1 MEWSERRDQY
11 LKRMKQFE
19 DVSHLSLS
27 NPTGSIL
34 VRHGEYD
41 AFEGDGPGIPYTVLG
56 MCTSGGGRTRR
67 EMGSGTLDDV
77 WRPGR
82 VGLILPDGEAS
93 GFTPTMGILN
103 VAFCLDELPACH
115 GRKLA
120 SDDLAQATT
129 RLYDDPLASS
139 VMTAL
144 LHDAELHGTSTAF
157 FEHGLSLIIHRLA
170 ELAQLS
176 PQSPET
182 TPKNHRLSRVLD
194 LIEESLD
201 TDLRVKDLA
210 QAVALDPRSFTR
222 AFKQETTY
230 TPFAYI
236 TRRRMEKAKQ
246 LLRSD
251 MSVTDVA
258 SMVGYANP
266 AKFAAAFR
274 RWVGSS
280 PSAWKRRV

>member
-1 MEWSERRDQY
+1 MAWTERRDEY
-11 LKRMKQFE
+11 LTRMKKFE

-27 NPTGSIL
+27 NPSGSIL
-34 VRHGEYD
+34 VRHGHYS
-41 AFEGDGPGIPYTVLG
+41 AFEGDGPGIPYAVLG

-67 EMGSGTLDDV
+67 EMGNGTLDDV
-77 WRPGR
+77 WRPSR
-82 VGLILPDGEAS
+82 VGLILPAGNAS

-103 VAFCLDELPACH
+103 VAFSLDELPACH

-120 SDDLAQATT
+120 LDDLSQATT
-129 RLYDDPLASS
+129 QLYDDPLASS

-144 LHDAELHGTSTAF
+144 WHDAELHGTSTAF
-157 FEHGLSLIIHRLA
+157 FEHGVSLVVHRLA
-170 ELAQLS
+170 ELAQLE
-176 PQSPET
+176 PQST
-182 TPKNHRLSRVLD
+182 ATPPKDHRLSRVLE
-194 LIEESLD
+194 LIEDSLD

-210 QAVALDPRSFTR
+210 QTVDLDPRSFTR

-251 MSVTDVA
+251 ISVTDVA
-258 SMVGYANP
+258 STVGYSNP

-280 PSAWKRRV
+280 PSEWRRQQ

>member
-1 MEWSERRDQY
+1 MEWTERRDEY

-19 DVSHLSLS
+19 DTSHVSLS
-27 NPTGSIL
+27 NPSGSIL
-34 VRHGEYD
+34 VRHGQYS
-41 AFEGDGPGIPYTVLG
+41 AFKGEGPGIPYAVLG

-82 VGLILPDGEAS
+82 VGLILPEGSAS
-93 GFTPTMGILN
+93 GFTPSMGILN
-103 VAFCLDELPACH
+103 VAFSLDDLPACH
-115 GRKLA
+115 GRKLEQT
-120 SDDLAQATT
+120 DLSQATT
-129 RLYDDPLASS
+129 QLYDDPLASS

-157 FEHGLSLIIHRLA
+157 FEHGLSLVIHRLA
-170 ELAQLS
+170 ELALLEPKS
-176 PQSPET
+176 NAVRPQD
-182 TPKNHRLSRVLD
+182 HRLSKVLE
-194 LIEESLD
+194 LIEDSLD
-201 TDLRVKDLA
+201 TDLLVKDLA
-210 QAVALDPRSFTR
+210 KSVNLDPRSFTR

-246 LLRSD
+246 LLRSN
-251 MSVTDVA
+251 MSVTDV
-258 SMVGYANP
+258 SSTVGYANP

-274 RWVGSS
+274 RWVGCS
-280 PSAWKRRV
+280 PSEWKKQ